1 MKQKRVNLRRWL
13 MVGVLISVLIAGCGT
28 QATPT
33 AKASVTVRIGTQPWI
48 GYGPWYIAQEKGMF
62 DPYGLSVELI
72 NFSQDQDVNAA
83 LASGKME
90 AANLATHTAVK
101 LYSNGL
107 DIRIAQLEDA
117 SLQADAILS
126 TAAVKS
132 ISDLKGKKVAYEEGT
147 TSDLLLNYA
156 LAQNQ
161 MKLADIEPVPM
172 PASDAGLALVSGQVD
187 AAVTYEPYITEAV
200 VGKEGFQ
207 VLYTAAER
215 QGLISDVF
223 VLNSKFVQSQP
234 KAAADLLKVWD
245 EAVAFYRSNP
255 DEAKTIIATAVGSK
269 PEDLAT
275 AFDGVEFYTTS
286 EYQQKLS
293 SDFPQTLND
302 IVAASIQMGMLEQ
315 APDLKSLLD
324 SGITK

>member
-1 MKQKRVNLRRWL
+1 MNRKFQNLCKVL
-13 MVGVLISVLIAGCGT
+13 LFVVLISMFLAGCAGQT
-28 QATPT
+28 TPAVKET
-33 AKASVTVRIGTQPWI
+33 VTVRMGTQPWI
-48 GYGPWYIAQEKGMF
+48 GYGPWYIAQEKKMF
-62 DPYGLSVELI
+62 EKYGLAVELI

-90 AANLATHTAVK
+90 AANLATHTAVN
-101 LYSNGL
+101 LYSKGL

-126 TAAVKS
+126 AAS
-132 ISDLKGKKVAYEEGT
+132 IASVADLKGKKVAYEEGT

-156 LAQNQ
+156 LTQNG
-161 MKLADIEPVPM
+161 MALSDIEPVPM

-200 VGKEGFQ
+200 KGKEGFK

-215 QGLISDVF
+215 QGLISDVCVF
-223 VLNSKFVQSQP
+223 SSAFLKDQP
-234 KAAADLLKVWD
+234 QAAADMLKAWD

-255 DEAKTIIATAVGSK
+255 DDAKAIIATAVGSK

-275 AFDGVEFYTTS
+275 AFDGVEFFTTA
-286 EYQQKLS
+286 EYQQKLA
-293 SDFPQTLND
+293 SDFPQTLD
-302 IVAASIQMGMLEQ
+302 DVVAAALQMGLLEKT
-315 APDLKSLLD
+315 PDLKVILD
-324 SGITK
+324 SGIAK

>member
-1 MKQKRVNLRRWL
+1 MKRSSMITRSLFVF
-13 MVGVLISVLIAGCGT
+13 VLLVSLLLVGCGNNAELT
-28 QATPT
+28 SQEA
-33 AKASVTVRIGTQPWI
+33 VQVRIGTQPWI

-62 DPYGLSVELI
+62 EAYGLEVELV

-126 TAAVKS
+126 TTVITS
-132 ISDLKGKKVAYEEGT
+132 IADLKGKKVAYEEGT

-156 LAQNQ
+156 LAQNG
-161 MKLADIEPVPM
+161 MSIADIEAVPM
-172 PASDAGLALVSGQVD
+172 PASDAGLALISGQVD

-200 VGKEGFQ
+200 NGNQDFQ

-215 QGLISDVF
+215 QGLISDVLVFPASF
-223 VLNSKFVQSQP
+223 VEEQP
-234 KAAADLLKVWD
+234 EAAANLLKVWD
-245 EAVAFYRSNP
+245 EALAFYKSNP
-255 DEAKTIIATAVGSK
+255 EEAKAIIATAVGSK
-269 PEDLAT
+269 PEDLTT
-275 AFDGVEFYTTS
+275 AFDGVEFFTTS
-286 EYQQKLS
+286 EYQQKLAG
-293 SDFPQTLND
+293 DFSQTLSDVVN
-302 IVAASIQMGMLEQ
+302 AAIQMKLLET
-315 APDLKSLLD
+315 APDLSALVN
-324 SGITK
+324 SGLAK

>member
-1 MKQKRVNLRRWL
+1 MNRKFQNLFKVL
-13 MVGVLISVLIAGCGT
+13 LLIVLISMFLTGCST
-28 QATPT
+28 QATPDT
-33 AKASVTVRIGTQPWI
+33 REPVMVRMGTQPWI

-62 DPYGLSVELI
+62 EKYGLTVELV

-90 AANLATHTAVK
+90 AANLATHTAVN
-101 LYSNGL
+101 LYSKGL

-126 TAAVKS
+126 AASVVS
-132 ISDLKGKKVAYEEGT
+132 IADLKGKKVAYEEGT

-156 LAQNQ
+156 LAQNG
-161 MKLADIEPVPM
+161 MTLADIEPVPM

-200 VGKEGFQ
+200 TGKEDFK

-215 QGLISDVF
+215 PGLISDVCVF
-223 VLNSKFVQSQP
+223 NSAFLKEQP
-234 KAAADLLKVWD
+234 QAAVDMLKAWD

-255 DEAKTIIATAVGSK
+255 DDAKAIIATAVGSK
-269 PEDLAT
+269 PEDLVT
-275 AFDGVEFYTTS
+275 AFDGVEFFTTA
-286 EYQQKLS
+286 EYQQKLTS
-293 SDFPQTLND
+293 EFPQTLD
-302 IVAASIQMGMLEQ
+302 DVVAAATQMGLLEKT
-315 APDLKSLLD
+315 PDLKVILD